1 MKVYFTCSARG
12 EEEFG
17 KFYDQIYFTVENIGC
32 NHVNDYRKD
41 NDAEKIYSSD
51 HSYKVRMFRNHL
63 KFINKTDVVV
73 LEVSTHS
80 LSMGYLMKKALEMG
94 KPVIALYYKGCEPAF
109 ALGINDER
117 LQVVEYTK
125 HSLSRLLNSAL
136 QYAKDNSD
144 VRFNLTIPP
153 KIAHYLDWISKRK
166 KMPRAVYI
174 RHSLEKMMLEN
185 EEYSRNLTLGS

>member
-1 MKVYFTCSARG
+1 MKIYFTASARG
-12 EEEFG
+12 CNKHGDDF
-17 KFYDQIYFTVENIGC
+17 KRIFRLIENSGHK
-32 NHVNDYRKD
+32 NLDYSIISPNPEDLYKGNYKIQADLYEQAMRKIRQ
-41 NDAEKIYSSD
+41 A
-51 HSYKVRMFRNHL
+51 
-63 KFINKTDVVV
+63 DVVI
-73 LEVSTHS
+73 LEVTVHS
-80 LSMGYLMKKALEMG
+80 LSMGFVMHAALDLG
-94 KPVIALYYKGCEPAF
+94 KPVIALHKKDSQVFF
-109 ALGINDER
+109 ASGVNDER

-125 HSLSRLLNSAL
+125 HSLSRLLKSAL